1 MGLTNKPSSD
11 LDAEVLKG
19 TNEYES
25 VYANMCAIA
34 DWMTTA
40 ASIPDGYTKAHM
52 AFMVRAIINYI
63 RTVEFGKIIDA
74 NDRYLCEVPLA
85 DIRAFL
91 YRNAGKLGIS
101 ETSRINEIVEFF
113 KEKIVKGGS
122 ETRYYAGVDDRT
134 ASYVER
140 SGSFVVGKVTG
151 DGICLSASF
160 LQAYGMIIDFSAL
173 TGFEMMDAVF
183 YITRMAVERSN
194 IDMINR
200 GLNTVRD
207 QTMRIGR
214 EVMDRCVFWRQHF
227 SDFDYKTVSSEI
239 DRWVDEFKTRRQ
251 KLAGLDREIENMEIA
266 GDRNDPEFM
275 EKLNL
280 AETQLQACIMAFD
293 RVVDAL
299 FAYGNTL
306 RDTANMHLLAR
317 PTDTVF
323 DFDRILFDR
332 LHLLSIDGLIGL
344 FEKLLVGGGIANPQN
359 CEGGFDPDITYGAFL
374 QFPEPVRPKEKAFE
388 VSYSGDYAESGI
400 SEFDDELEQ
409 KAKALAEEFADWI
422 HSLPG
427 KKGSIS
433 TFLKTLDSGR
443 YRDALDLSIFD
454 RVFISNPKDRD
465 CGAWAGAE
473 RGVARLDD
481 SRRIAFADVE
491 DGADEH
497 IEFVDYTYIAE
508 EED

>member
-1 MGLTNKPSSD
+1 MGQAIKPSGD

-34 DWMTTA
+34 DWMTSA

-52 AFMVRAIINYI
+52 AYLVRAIINFI

-91 YRNAGKLGIS
+91 YRNAGKLGIVDS
-101 ETSRINEIVEFF
+101 SRINEIVEFF
-113 KEKIVKGGS
+113 KEKVVKGGS
-122 ETRYYAGVDDRT
+122 EARYYAGFDEKT
-134 ASYVER
+134 GSYVER
-140 SGSFVVGKVTG
+140 SGNFVVGKVTT
-151 DGICLSASF
+151 DGICLSARF

-194 IDMINR
+194 IDMINSA
-200 GLNTVRD
+200 LNAVRD

-214 EVMDRCVFWRQHF
+214 EVMDRCVYWRQHF

-251 KLAGLDREIENMEIA
+251 KLSGLDKEIENMEIA

-275 EKLNL
+275 KKLNL
-280 AETQLQACIMAFD
+280 AESQLQACIMAFD

-317 PTDTVF
+317 PTDSVF
-323 DFDRILFDR
+323 DFDRVVFDR
-332 LHLLSIDGLIGL
+332 LHLLSIDGIVEL
-344 FEKLLVGGGIANPQN
+344 FEGLLVGGGIANPQN
-359 CEGGFDPDITYGAFL
+359 GEGGFDADLTYGAFL
-374 QFPEPVRPKEKAFE
+374 QFPEPARPKGKAFE
-388 VSYSGDYAESGI
+388 VSYSGAYAESGI

-409 KAKALAEEFADWI
+409 AAKALAEEFADWI
-422 HSLPG
+422 YALPG
-427 KKGSIS
+427 KRGSIS
-433 TFLKTLDSGR
+433 TFLRTLDAGR
-443 YRDALDLSIFD
+443 YRDAFNLSIFD
-454 RVFISNPKDRD
+454 RVFISNPKNRNS
-465 CGAWAGAE
+465 GAWTGIE
-473 RGVARLDD
+473 WEIARLDGT
-481 SRRIAFADVE
+481 RRIAFAESE
-491 DGADEH
+491 DGSGEH
-497 IEFVDYTYIAE
+497 IEFVDYTYVAE